1 MSEPFEYTYHAPTEA
16 EREEI
21 ESIRREYLPSGSDQ
35 LAELKKLDR
44 RVRRAPKA
52 LAVVLAV
59 AGALVFGGGLS
70 LVLEMESYAVGSLV
84 ALVGI
89 GIILAV
95 APIYRAVL
103 ERNRKKYADRIV
115 KLSDELL
122 KKQ

>member
-44 RVRRAPKA
+44 RVRRGPKT

-59 AGALVFGGGLS
+59 AGTLVFGGGLS
-70 LVLEMESYAVGSLV
+70 LVLEMERYAVGSLV

-89 GIILAV
+89 GIVLTV
-95 APIYRAVL
+95 APIYRTVL